1 MYEYD
6 EEPEKELYHE
16 VKQYPFNFLIN
27 EHVDYEVLMHIR
39 IFMDGTRICEI
50 EGQTVNIFNDEGD
63 IVDSIEC
70 YLPEK
75 YKEEALK
82 MAEEYEY

>member
-1 MYEYD
+1 MYEWD

-16 VKQYPFNFLIN
+16 VEQYPFTFFIN
-27 EHVDYEVLMHIR
+27 DHVDYQVLMHIR
-39 IFMDGTRICEI
+39 IFMDGTRTCEI
-50 EGQTVNIFNDEGD
+50 EGQTVNVFNNEGD
-63 IVDSIEC
+63 IEDSIEC